1 MTTRFLAIITV
12 LILAFYVLMLIRKE
26 KLELKYAL
34 LWFVLSIILI
44 LFACFPSML
53 TFLSFSLGFE
63 LTSNFLFFI
72 AIFFLLLQTLSLSS
86 TVSKQQ
92 QAIKNLSQALA
103 LLKHQLDNGNGGCND
118 DEL

>member
-1 MTTRFLAIITV
+1 MTTRLLAIITV
-12 LILAFYVLMLIRKE
+12 LVLAFYVLMLIRKE

-34 LWFVLSIILI
+34 LWFVLSIIL
-44 LFACFPSML
+44 FACFPSVL
-53 TFLSFSLGFE
+53 TFLSFRLGFE

-72 AIFFLLLQTLSLSS
+72 AIFFLLLQALSLSS

>member
-1 MTTRFLAIITV
+1 MTTRLLAIITV

-44 LFACFPSML
+44 VFACFPSVL
-53 TFLSFSLGFE
+53 TFFSFSLGFE

-72 AIFFLLLQTLSLSS
+72 AIFFLLLQALSLSS

-103 LLKHQLDNGNGGCND
+103 LLKHQLDNGNGECND

>member
-1 MTTRFLAIITV
+1 MTTRLLAIITV
-12 LILAFYVLMLIRKE
+12 LVLAFYVLMLIRKE

-44 LFACFPSML
+44 VFACFPSVL

-72 AIFFLLLQTLSLSS
+72 AIFFLLLQVRS

-103 LLKHQLDNGNGGCND
+103 LLKHQLDNGNGECND
-118 DEL
+118 EL

>member
-1 MTTRFLAIITV
+1 MTTRLLAIITV

-103 LLKHQLDNGNGGCND
+103 LLKHQLDNGNGECND